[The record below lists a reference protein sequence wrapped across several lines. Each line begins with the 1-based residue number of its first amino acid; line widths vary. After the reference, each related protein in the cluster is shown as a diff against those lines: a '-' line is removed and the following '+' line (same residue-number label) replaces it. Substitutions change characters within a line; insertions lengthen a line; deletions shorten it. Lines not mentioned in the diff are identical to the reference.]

1 MRFIAPHKITRRHM
15 VMGLASLAASLA
27 GVPLHANSI
36 DPSEIDQPAE
46 GLPPLDAVLILHDDS
61 VDARDLRRQRA
72 RFHQRGTA
80 TRAIK
85 VVGDLDK
92 DRFLD
97 LMHQCEAILA
107 EERHVRPQATIAV
120 MAWCDVANP
129 LRELP
134 DATSADIAIAHLML
148 WALNPSDDLEK
159 VPRFVLE
166 GRSEVV
172 FFLIDPHQFK
182 DANGIQQDGAGDRQR
197 AGQRFHLFVTIPA
210 DNESTAMPLVPSEPI
225 VRG

>member
-1 MRFIAPHKITRRHM
+1 MQTPIHP
-15 VMGLASLAASLA
+15 G
-27 GVPLHANSI
+27 
-36 DPSEIDQPAE
+36 EIDQPAE

-72 RFHQRGTA
+72 SLHERGIT
-80 TRAIK
+80 THAIK
-85 VVGDLDK
+85 AAGDLDAP
-92 DRFLD
+92 RFLD
-97 LMHQCEAILA
+97 LMHQCETFLA
-107 EERHVRPQATIAV
+107 EERHERPQATIAV

-148 WALNPSDDLEK
+148 WSLNPSDDLEK

-172 FFLIDPHQFK
+172 FFLLDPHQFK
-182 DANGIQQDGAGDRQR
+182 DANGIQQYGAGDRQR
-197 AGQRFHLFVTIPA
+197 AGQRFHLFVTSSDDSERTIEPSA
-210 DNESTAMPLVPSEPI
+210 LRGSGEDMDNGDA
-225 VRG
+225 